1 MESNHIKNTRELIQ
15 LRLFEE
21 VGFAP
26 LSFILW
32 SSLDLL
38 QRLLWI
44 GALIVGRCSFLCL
57 LCLFV
62 CPRSYVCMLAC
73 GFYYLCMWV
82 LFYEGCF
89 LCCVLFVYANPEG
102 KMGGNRGGEGKNEM
116 DLITIMSEHCIL
128 ATVTNYCESFLFIIF
143 CSDNFM

>member
-1 MESNHIKNTRELIQ
+1 MD
-15 LRLFEE
+15 
-21 VGFAP
+21 
-26 LSFILW
+26 W
-32 SSLDLL
+32 SAHS
-38 QRLLWI
+38 WS
-44 GALIVGRCSFLCL
+44 VFFSVSSM
-57 LCLFV
+57 FV
-62 CPRSYVCMLAC
+62 RVSAVVCMHAC
-73 GFYYLCMWV
+73 LWVLFRDAFYVSVFYYLCMWV

-143 CSDNFM
+143 CCDNFM